1 MSVKYTMVNINRQ
14 SFFDFAFV
22 RSNMWRFLEGM
33 DPLSDGGTPPT
44 GEMPALAT
52 RAILIKDLEM
62 SYTDSSGEQHSSS
75 KSTNISGGGSYGF
88 GPFKVEGSASHDNT
102 SNEGG
107 ESGSSM
113 NQTLGTDGMQL
124 IGYLCTMLPKAPNPL
139 DNDAVTWSVPD
150 IADEFLE
157 AAE

>member
-1 MSVKYTMVNINRQ
+1 MVNINRQ

-33 DPLSDGGTPPT
+33 DPLSDEGTPPV

-62 SYTDSSGEQHSSS
+62 SYIDASGEQHS
-75 KSTNISGGGSYGF
+75 TNSGTNVSGGFSAGF
-88 GPFKVEGSASHDNT
+88 DPFGSANGSFAHDN
-102 SNEGG
+102 SSSEGG
-107 ESGSSM
+107 TSGSHM
-113 NQTLGTDGMQL
+113 NQTLGTDSMQL

-139 DNDAVTWSVPD
+139 ENDAVTWSVPD
-150 IADEFLE
+150 IADEATLE